1 MLLDF
6 KIDSPPCVKDLNP
19 SIKEGILMQDY
30 SKLTQ
35 SELRKKAGESFAL
48 MGRRIQAFRDT
59 LAAYLIPEEGIE
71 KYTVKFMG
79 KKQELMNSYMSR
91 RLQETQSHID
101 TAALVIIE
109 IAFLDSS
116 TLGEL
121 NLEELT
127 PLSREYL
134 RDILRAQIELMQKA
148 SEEYLR

>member
-1 MLLDF
+1 
-6 KIDSPPCVKDLNP
+6 
-19 SIKEGILMQDY
+19 
-30 SKLTQ
+30 
-35 SELRKKAGESFAL
+35 
-48 MGRRIQAFRDT
+48 MGRRVQAFRDT

-71 KYTVKFMG
+71 RYTVEFMG
-79 KKQELMNSYMSR
+79 RKQGLLNSYMSR
-91 RLQETQSHID
+91 RLQERQSDVD

-116 TLGEL
+116 TPGEL

-127 PLSREYL
+127 PLAREYL